1 MAAVLI
7 PAFLMPQV
15 LAAKAAAGVVALAD
29 PAADPAAVLGLGQEA
44 LGELA

>member
-1 MAAVLI
+1 
-7 PAFLMPQV
+7 MPLV

-29 PAADPAAVLGLGQEA
+29 PAADPAAVLGPGQEALVVLVSAA